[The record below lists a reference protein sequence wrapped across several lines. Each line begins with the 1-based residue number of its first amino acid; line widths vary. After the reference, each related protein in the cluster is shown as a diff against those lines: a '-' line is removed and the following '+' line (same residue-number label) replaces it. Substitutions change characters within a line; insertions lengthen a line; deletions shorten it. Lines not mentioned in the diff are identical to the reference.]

1 MSLGR
6 YARAFQ
12 NEVTKSRKPSL
23 RIDDI
28 FHWWPRY
35 IKDQV
40 TKNNAATCLSVLL
53 AGERFYLIVAAAAA
67 GEDDDEMMVMAMM
80 LMMNCCCHI
89 SLLILVHR
97 FYGFP
102 VWTED

>member
-6 YARAFQ
+6 YTRAFQ

-53 AGERFYLIVAAAAA
+53 AGERFYLIAAAAA
-67 GEDDDEMMVMAMM
+67 AAEDNDGDDDDVDDE
-80 LMMNCCCHI
+80 LLLSHFFIDI
-89 SLLILVHR
+89 STQILWVSS
-97 FYGFP
+97 
-102 VWTED
+102 VD

>member
-35 IKDQV
+35 IKDQG

-53 AGERFYLIVAAAAA
+53 AGERFYLIAAAAAA
-67 GEDDDEMMVMAMM
+67 GEDDDDGDGDDVDDE
-80 LMMNCCCHI
+80 LLLSHFFIDI
-89 SLLILVHR
+89 STQILWLSRVN
-97 FYGFP
+97 
-102 VWTED
+102 

>member
-35 IKDQV
+35 IKDQG

-53 AGERFYLIVAAAAA
+53 AGERFYLIAAAAA
-67 GEDDDEMMVMAMM
+67 AAEDNDGDDDDVDDE
-80 LMMNCCCHI
+80 LLLSHFFIDI
-89 SLLILVHR
+89 STQILWVSS
-97 FYGFP
+97 
-102 VWTED
+102 VD

>member
-6 YARAFQ
+6 YTRAFQ

-23 RIDDI
+23 RIDNI

-40 TKNNAATCLSVLL
+40 TKNNAAPCLSVLL
-53 AGERFYLIVAAAAA
+53 AGERFYLIGAAAAA
-67 GEDDDEMMVMAMM
+67 GEDDDDGDGDDVDDE
-80 LMMNCCCHI
+80 LLLSHFFIDI
-89 SLLILVHR
+89 STQILWVSS
-97 FYGFP
+97 
-102 VWTED
+102 VD